1 LRNELHDK
9 EHDLATTEES
19 DLMIRVVCGCGRVF
33 KAEDRHAGKRTK
45 CPVCGTTLTIGG
57 TPVSSSSGGDFDEVP
72 SWWYPSDPQGQS
84 APVATSSG
92 GVGDIDSMRTA
103 VSPSGP
109 NPGHMNPLGNHPR
122 LTIAANGARLQSP
135 TPASSRVRRLWALS
149 ASTAT
154 LAVLALG
161 AIVWMGWTMPEDGR
175 PPRPAGAPSV
185 KSVDTVPGEPA
196 SASPRAIPSRAVAGD
211 EGGSAIVAGNAPP
224 PKEAAGG
231 LPAHMVRRLRLL
243 VPAYIYPDA
252 EGRKA
257 WRKLIAAASK
267 VDLVAVVNPN
277 SGPGSARNSDY
288 IALIAD
294 AGTHGVKL
302 VGYVSTEY
310 GERTPAEVKRD
321 IDRWV
326 QFYPQVA
333 GFFLDQQ
340 SCEARRSAYYVELRA
355 YAKDRLRDALVI
367 TNPGGICDKSFPAW
381 RTSDVTC
388 VFSNNQGFGTFEL
401 PAEFKVYEP
410 SRFAALA
417 YKIADVETMRAMIE
431 DAILKR
437 IGYIYITDA
446 APAHQWERLPGYWEA
461 EVEAVARVQ

>member
-1 LRNELHDK
+1 
-9 EHDLATTEES
+9 
-19 DLMIRVVCGCGRVF
+19 MIRVVCGCGRVF

-72 SWWYPSDPQGQS
+72 SWWYPSDPQGRP
-84 APVATSSG
+84 AAVATSSG
-92 GVGDIDSMRTA
+92 GVGDLDTMRTA
-103 VSPSGP
+103 VFPPGTD
-109 NPGHMNPLGNHPR
+109 PGHTKPIGNHPR
-122 LTIAANGARLQSP
+122 LTIPADGARLRPS

-154 LAVLALG
+154 LAVLALV
-161 AIVWMGWTMPEDGR
+161 AIVWMCGTVPGDGR
-175 PPRPAGAPSV
+175 PPRAAGAPSV
-185 KSVDTVPGEPA
+185 ESVDRVPGEPA
-196 SASPRAIPSRAVAGD
+196 SASPRSIPARAVAGD

-224 PKEAAGG
+224 PKEAGGG
-231 LPAHMVRRLRLL
+231 LPAQMGRRLRLL
-243 VPAYIYPDA
+243 VPAYIYPDP

-257 WRKLIAAASK
+257 WQRLIAATSK

-277 SGPGSARNSDY
+277 SGPGSVRNSDY
-288 IALIAD
+288 VALIDD

-302 VGYVSTEY
+302 VGYVSTKY

-333 GFFLDQQ
+333 GFFIDQQ
-340 SCEARRSAYYVELRA
+340 SCDAQFSAYYVELRA
-355 YAKDRLRDALVI
+355 YAKDRLREALVI
-367 TNPGGICDKSFPAW
+367 TNPGGTCDNSFAA
-381 RTSDVTC
+381 RGTSDVAC

-410 SRFAALA
+410 SRFAALV
-417 YKIADVETMRAMIE
+417 YKVADVETMRAMIK

-437 IGYIYITDA
+437 IGYIYVTDA
-446 APAHQWERLPGYWEA
+446 GPDKPFERLPGYWEA